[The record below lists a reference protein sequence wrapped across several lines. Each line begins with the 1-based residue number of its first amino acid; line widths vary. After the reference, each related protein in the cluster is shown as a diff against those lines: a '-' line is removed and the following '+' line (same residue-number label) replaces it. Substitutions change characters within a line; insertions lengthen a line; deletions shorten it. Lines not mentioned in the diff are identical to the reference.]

1 MAKTIFLQK
10 DIKFTI
16 DTNEYVNI
24 ILSPEFYWVRI
35 FDIPITSQ
43 KEALR
48 ALPNLFEEFFNTD
61 GYKFY
66 IKKLEDNKYL
76 SFAYSEEEI
85 KSAIK
90 NAGLLIKQVLNIY
103 FAQNE
108 LNQYP
113 LFKVENRVFGYQDG
127 ILVKI
132 PPNLSNGME
141 LQSVDF
147 EALKLSK
154 HSFLI
159 NNSSKYIDNK
169 SAYIL
174 STIFI
179 LFALV
184 VFAKLFVINSKIDS
198 YPTQIGNIK
207 KEYNLMPTLF
217 QTNSMIKEY
226 IKVENNYKKF
236 RQALEYLIDFKKSFD
251 GILGKIEFKNR
262 VLIIEYLEASKIKV
276 EKFVKK
282 KYKNALVEKLENK
295 IRVRVKL

>member
-43 KEALR
+43 KEAFR

-61 GYKFY
+61 GYRFY

-113 LFKVENRVFGYQDG
+113 LFKVENRAFGYQDG

-147 EALKLSK
+147 ETIKLSK

-174 STIFI
+174 SAIFI
-179 LFALV
+179 LFSLV
-184 VFAKLFVINSKIDS
+184 IFLKLFIIKNETNN
-198 YPTQIGNIK
+198 YPKQIENIK

-282 KYKNALVEKLENK
+282 KYKNVLVEKLENK